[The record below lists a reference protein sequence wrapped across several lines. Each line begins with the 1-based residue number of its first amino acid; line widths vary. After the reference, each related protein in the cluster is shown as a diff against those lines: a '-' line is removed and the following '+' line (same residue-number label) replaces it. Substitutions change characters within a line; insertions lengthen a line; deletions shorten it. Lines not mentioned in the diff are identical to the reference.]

1 MVAIRHRTAI
11 ATWLF
16 VSAAAVFAM
25 ICIGGIT
32 RLTES
37 GLSMVEWRPLIG
49 ILPPMNEDEW
59 QRIFALYQQTPEYR
73 LVNYAM
79 DLTAFQTIFWWEYI
93 HRVWGRLIGVIFAV
107 PFLLFF
113 LKGWLTPRL
122 TVRLFGLLVLGG
134 LQGLIGW
141 WMVKSG
147 LADRP
152 DVSQYRLAVH
162 LVMALLILAALF
174 YLALS
179 LLIPPSR
186 RVRVRRSLFG
196 HAWLA
201 VAAILVTIVSGAF
214 VAGTGAGQIY
224 NSFPLMG
231 GRLVPAEY
239 AHLAPFWLNWFENP
253 AAIQFNHRVFA
264 SGTFVLVLALWWRCR
279 QARINR
285 AGLVAV
291 TVLMAV
297 ACLQVALG
305 IVTLLTVVP
314 IPLAATHQAV
324 AALLLLSAL
333 GTAFTLRPRWKHA
346 SAAASAAVPA

>member
-1 MVAIRHRTAI
+1 VM
-11 ATWLF
+11 
-16 VSAAAVFAM
+16 
-25 ICIGGIT
+25 
-32 RLTES
+32 
-37 GLSMVEWRPLIG
+37 
-49 ILPPMNEDEW
+49 
-59 QRIFALYQQTPEYR
+59 
-73 LVNYAM
+73 
-79 DLTAFQTIFWWEYI
+79 
-93 HRVWGRLIGVIFAV
+93 
-107 PFLLFF
+107 
-113 LKGWLTPRL
+113 
-122 TVRLFGLLVLGG
+122 GG
-134 LQGLIGW
+134 LQGVIGW

-179 LLIPPSR
+179 LLIPQSR

-214 VAGTGAGQIY
+214 VAGTDAGLIY

-305 IVTLLTVVP
+305 IITLLTVVP

-324 AALLLLSAL
+324 AVVLLLSAL
-333 GTAFTLRPRWKHA
+333 ATAFTLQPRRKHSDFPA
-346 SAAASAAVPA
+346 TAVPA